1 MNQPTKGTGMNA
13 QQYNQGIKL
22 ITMAALKSGLSMTE
36 VIGVLEIAKA
46 NVIKRAI
53 SKPDRN
59 IVQVAAPIPPGL
71 EQGQG

>member
-1 MNQPTKGTGMNA
+1 MNA